1 MRHVTALEEVRWF
14 QIKVEANAMKV
25 LIQNCVTKRFLGKGD
40 EVWHE
45 SADQARDFGS
55 SPNAVAYYVSHRGLK
70 DVQVVL
76 HFDYDPRLNI
86 QLSLSES
93 CRNEKRLASERR

>member
-1 MRHVTALEEVRWF
+1 
-14 QIKVEANAMKV
+14 MKV
-25 LIQNCVTKRFLGKGD
+25 LIQNCVTKRFLGGGNT
-40 EVWHE
+40 WHE

-86 QLSLSES
+86 HLSLSES
-93 CRNEKRLASERR
+93 CRNKNKLASERR